1 MEGEKLKLS
10 PLPGYV
16 LIEPTKEEEKTTG
29 GLYMPEGAKEKPA
42 KGKVVGV
49 GDKVRVD
56 GEDLLCPVKIDEIVI
71 YQRWAGQ
78 DLKENEKEYRLV
90 KFQDIMAVYGK

>member
-1 MEGEKLKLS
+1 MNLM

-29 GLYMPEGAKEKPA
+29 GLYMPEGTKEKPA
-42 KGKVVGV
+42 KGVVIQV
-49 GDKVRVD
+49 GAPTKIE
-56 GEDLLCPVKIDEIVI
+56 GELVESPVKSEQIVV